1 MAEAR
6 ITGIQT
12 GAEREAGQPGR
23 VHNQALADLNAR
35 IDAANA
41 RTRQQT
47 AETQAG
53 IDRARA
59 NVAELRRTGR
69 IPNPKGG

>member
-6 ITGIQT
+6 ITSIQT

-23 VHNQALADLNAR
+23 VHNQTLADLNAR
-35 IDAANA
+35 VDAAEA
-41 RTRQQT
+41 RSRQRI

-53 IDRARA
+53 IDQARG
-59 NVAELRRTGR
+59 NVEHLHRTGR
-69 IPNPKGG
+69 FPKP

>member
-6 ITGIQT
+6 ITRIQT
-12 GAEREAGQPGR
+12 GAEAAAGRPGR
-23 VHNQALADLNAR
+23 VHNQTMADLNAR
-35 IDAANA
+35 IDAAEA

-53 IDRARA
+53 IDKSRA
-59 NVAELRRTGR
+59 NVAHLKATGR
-69 IPNPKGG
+69 FPN